1 MKWPGS
7 DIAFSQVRE
16 DPLIEHEVIEKIFT
30 YKKQPLDILL
40 IGSGGCTALGL
51 LHLPYVK
58 SVSCIDANDAQ
69 LQLIKLRYTIQKNFD
84 KQHQQIL
91 LGISGKSEERVALWD
106 KLQTVL
112 TKEQQ
117 QYWQKN
123 RAQIIFGVNRVG
135 KFEELFRE
143 LVQVC
148 NDQLGFLAID
158 DPQKAINHKNWQQCF
173 DIVFEREK
181 LATTFGR
188 AAVDYSM
195 SKSFADH
202 FSAVFAQALL
212 RYPRGTNYFV
222 DQIWL
227 ESYCRGESGIPPYLD
242 KTEPGKAPLHLY
254 QGTFLSQIQSIGKKW
269 DIIQTSNIS
278 DWMPIPE
285 MKQMF
290 EIVKQCLT
298 DSGALIGR
306 RLNGDHI
313 LSDIVKA
320 SFHSNNDFNKHLWET
335 DRSYFYSE
343 VVIGFRN
350 EECARC

>member
-16 DPLIEHEVIEKIFT
+16 DPLIEHQVIEKVFG
-30 YKKQPLDILL
+30 YKNKPLDILL

-51 LHLPYVK
+51 LHLPQVK
-58 SVSCIDANDAQ
+58 SVSCIDANHAQ
-69 LQLIKLRYTIQKNFD
+69 LQLIRLRYSTIEHLEKDEQR
-84 KQHQQIL
+84 IL
-91 LGISGKSEERVALWD
+91 LGICGESDARLKLFD
-106 KLQTVL
+106 KLYCSL
-112 TKEQQ
+112 SKEQQ

-123 RAQIIFGVNRVG
+123 RSQVAFGVNRVG

-143 LVQVC
+143 LVSVC
-148 NDQLGFLAID
+148 NEKLGFLAID
-158 DPQKAINHKNWQQCF
+158 DPERAVNHENWQQCF

-181 LATTFGR
+181 LAETFGR

-195 SKSFADH
+195 SKSFAAH
-202 FSAVFAQALL
+202 FSEVFARAIR

-227 ESYCRGESGIPPYLD
+227 ESYCNGESGVPPYLHYA
-242 KTEPGKAPLHLY
+242 KPGKAELY
-254 QGTFLSQIQSIGKKW
+254 FYEGTFLSQIQNINKKW

-278 DWMPIPE
+278 DWMPINE
-285 MKQMF
+285 MKEMF
-290 EIVKQCLT
+290 TIVHGCLN
-298 DSGALIGR
+298 DGGALIAR
-306 RLNGDHI
+306 RLNGDHV

-320 SFHSNNDFNKHLWET
+320 SFYCNDDFNQHLWET

-343 VVIGFRN
+343 VVVGFVE
-350 EECARC
+350 EECTRC